1 MESIH
6 IRGRYTTHIVAPQ
19 QQTTTQPTKDLNVIN
34 LSSHILSE
42 EEKLVLKKG
51 LNFCPTHNL
60 DKFELYKD
68 LQLFVRKIILKK
80 LYHKQSANPDRTTQ
94 ENQALDQL
102 ISLLEESDTADLIDS
117 IDLPWILQSIEE
129 QDSYSKTNPS
139 KSLLKKKSDICPPP
153 STSPNA
159 AAFLKLVNK
168 DLEKLKIK
176 TKGPINLSKK
186 KYDALNS
193 LANNKQITI
202 KPSDK
207 GRNVVL
213 LNIDDYLNICK
224 KILNNASKLVDEFL
238 RPYATSLPSH
248 VSHLLQILEECNIP
262 DQALLV
268 TIDVETLYS
277 SIPHER
283 DLAAIKH
290 ILQQNTTTDP
300 VYNEFILSLLEYILT

>member
-117 IDLPWILQSIEE
+117 IDLP
-129 QDSYSKTNPS
+129 
-139 KSLLKKKSDICPPP
+139 
-153 STSPNA
+153 
-159 AAFLKLVNK
+159 
-168 DLEKLKIK
+168 
-176 TKGPINLSKK
+176 
-186 KYDALNS
+186 
-193 LANNKQITI
+193 
-202 KPSDK
+202 
-207 GRNVVL
+207 
-213 LNIDDYLNICK
+213 
-224 KILNNASKLVDEFL
+224 
-238 RPYATSLPSH
+238 
-248 VSHLLQILEECNIP
+248 
-262 DQALLV
+262 
-268 TIDVETLYS
+268 
-277 SIPHER
+277 
-283 DLAAIKH
+283 
-290 ILQQNTTTDP
+290 
-300 VYNEFILSLLEYILT
+300 